1 MLAAAVPGATERRC
15 ICWLLQLCVRILNRS
30 AGGGLAMELCSG
42 AVRGVRW
49 SCAQGLMTHLSAR
62 SGPAWQRRRWG
73 HGFSLLAVGQHG
85 REMARSGPAWQ
96 RKGGGGMD
104 APAPMVDT

>member
-1 MLAAAVPGATERRC
+1 MK
-15 ICWLLQLCVRILNRS
+15 ICCWWTC
-30 AGGGLAMELCSG
+30 GG
-42 AVRGVRW
+42 AVRRFSLLVVDQHGRE
-49 SCAQGLMTHLSAR
+49 G
-62 SGPAWQRRRWG
+62 GGG

-104 APAPMVDT
+104 APTPMVDT